1 MTSHLSLADLNA
13 LVDGELSPEKLV
25 IADEHLA
32 GCPTCTASTLSQSL
46 LKSATTRAGRRYALP
61 QQLRER
67 VLQQAQYA
75 VVRKASERRGD
86 GLARTSRIGRFGW
99 VPAAAILLVAI
110 TVLILQRNA
119 QQTQI
124 ATAESVALVTEVADQ
139 HIATLAASSPPQVI
153 STDRHTVKPWFQ
165 GKLPFSFNLPEGL
178 AADAKLDGANLTY
191 IHNQPVAQLLYS
203 IGKHHVSVYVT
214 EARGFQWSKDLVSEH
229 AGFHVMAVRSDDLEV
244 IAVSDVEPYKLSDL
258 LNTIG
263 RSQAGTLREAK

>member
-13 LVDGELSPEKLV
+13 LVDGELSPEKLA

-32 GCPTCTASTLSQSL
+32 GCTTCTASTLSQSL
-46 LKSATTRAGRRYALP
+46 LKSAIARAGRRYAP
-61 QQLRER
+61 TQQLRER
-67 VLQQAQYA
+67 ILQEAQYA
-75 VVRKASERRGD
+75 PVRKAYGRSGD
-86 GLARTSRIGRFGW
+86 GLARTPRIGRFGW

-110 TVLILQRNA
+110 TVLVLQRNA

-139 HIATLAASSPPQVI
+139 HIATLAAGPPPQVI

-178 AADAKLDGANLTY
+178 PTDAKLDGANLTY

-229 AGFHVMAVRSDDLEV
+229 AGFHVMAVRSDDLEIV
-244 IAVSDVEPYKLSDL
+244 AVSDVEPSKLSDL
-258 LNTIG
+258 LNLIE
-263 RSQAGTLREAK
+263 RSQAGTLREAR